1 MATTLQELRKE
12 AGYRTAKDFAEAIDV
27 PPTTY
32 ARYEQTPERIPLKQA
47 WMIAD
52 FLDCSIDAVVGREH
66 IDVKSMRGDIQRFHD
81 SLSPDNKVLHEDFL
95 DFLAL
100 REENTSKR
108 RAETEKLKYMQI
120 AQYYEESFM
129 NTMVDESVR
138 NSTPTVFMA
147 SRLRS
152 KFERYLRDKFAL
164 QADADLQ
171 EYTSDLDDA
180 LWKEAGLDPSLLDMA
195 SDLPEEIEDEIVS
208 ILDKLEAGREQF
220 SRDRERE
227 DREVIEKIMDGYD
240 ALHPEHG
247 NSVKYYS
254 MRLQ

>member
-32 ARYEQTPERIPLKQA
+32 ARYEQSPEKIPLKQA

-52 FLDCSIDAVVGREH
+52 FLGCSIDAVVGREH
-66 IDVKSMRGDIQRFHD
+66 IDITAMRGDIQRFHD

-100 REENTSKR
+100 REENAAER

-129 NTMVDESVR
+129 STMVDKSVR

-152 KFERYLRDKFAL
+152 KFERYLREKFAQ
-164 QADADLQ
+164 QAEADLQ
-171 EYTSDLDDA
+171 EYTSDLDDE
-180 LWKEAGLDPSLLDMA
+180 LWKEAGLDPSLLEMTR
-195 SDLPEEIEDEIVS
+195 DLPEELESEIVS
-208 ILDKLEAGREQF
+208 ILDKLETGREKF
-220 SRDRERE
+220 ARNREQE

-247 NSVKYYS
+247 SSVKYYS
-254 MRLQ
+254 MRLR